1 MVEIL
6 NQLDTEIIA
15 NTFSINGQTII
26 LENIDACGVIEMSV
40 HLFKTLFFYQL
51 DFIFIKLL
59 FNKHK

>member
-6 NQLDTEIIA
+6 NQLDTE
-15 NTFSINGQTII
+15 II
-26 LENIDACGVIEMSV
+26 LENIDACGVIEMRF